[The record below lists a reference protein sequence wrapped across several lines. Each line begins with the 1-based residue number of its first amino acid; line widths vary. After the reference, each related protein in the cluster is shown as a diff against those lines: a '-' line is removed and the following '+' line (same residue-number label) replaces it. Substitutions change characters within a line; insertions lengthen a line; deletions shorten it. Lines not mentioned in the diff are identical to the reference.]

1 MEKRSYSA
9 VNRQPARFR
18 EREGII
24 FGAHPVEEALRSGK
38 QIDKILLN
46 KDGSGI
52 IHEIAK
58 MAAELR
64 IPVQRVPL
72 EKLHRE
78 TDGNHQ
84 GVIAYV
90 SPIDYADLETVVSI
104 ALFQKKVPLVLVLD
118 RLTDVRNLGAIART
132 AECAGVTAIVIPN
145 KESAPINADAMKTS
159 AGALNYIPVCRVDN
173 LIDAILLLQQSGL
186 QVFAAS
192 EKATKTIYETD
203 FTVPMALIMGNEEEG
218 VSPQLLR
225 RANELLTIPMV
236 GKIDSLN
243 VSVAAGVMVYE
254 VIRQRMGV

>member
-1 MEKRSYSA
+1 
-9 VNRQPARFR
+9 
-18 EREGII
+18 
-24 FGAHPVEEALRSGK
+24 
-38 QIDKILLN
+38 
-46 KDGSGI
+46 
-52 IHEIAK
+52 
-58 MAAELR
+58 
-64 IPVQRVPL
+64 
-72 EKLHRE
+72 
-78 TDGNHQ
+78 Q

-192 EKATKTIYETD
+192 EKATKSIYETD